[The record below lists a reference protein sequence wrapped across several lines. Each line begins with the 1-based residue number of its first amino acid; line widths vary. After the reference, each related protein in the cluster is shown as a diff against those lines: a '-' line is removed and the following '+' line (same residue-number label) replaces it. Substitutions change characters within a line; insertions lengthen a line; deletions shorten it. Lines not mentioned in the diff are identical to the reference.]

1 MSIFNESQHPRGRA
15 GKFTAKTKP
24 GAGVSLGPP
33 GEAAGQGSLCEQT
46 MTATRAG
53 VSLDELNDMLDPD
66 QPVPVRAAAAR
77 CPYPGVAEKAASDP
91 SPYVRALASAGWD
104 LSEQARSRLGADRQ
118 VQGLLAAL
126 SGGGVHPSTA
136 GAG

>member
-1 MSIFNESQHPRGRA
+1 MSTFDESRHPRGRA
-15 GKFTAKTKP
+15 GKFAAKTKP

-33 GEAAGQGSLCEQT
+33 GQAASQGSLCEQT
-46 MTATRAG
+46 MTATRAD
-53 VSLDELNDMLDPD
+53 VRPDELNDMLDPG

-77 CPYPGVAEKAASDP
+77 CPYPGVAERAANDP

-104 LSEQARSRLGADRQ
+104 LSEQARSQLARDRQ

-126 SGGGVHPSTA
+126 SGDGVHPSTA